1 MKRAS
6 VSEAKNSLSAYLAD
20 VRRGESV
27 LITDRGEPVAI
38 LTPVPAANEGEA
50 LRALVKQGVVR
61 PPVHSRAQKRR
72 LPAPIKVSSP
82 TIALEILSADRED

>member
-6 VSEAKNSLSAYLAD
+6 ISEAKNSLSAYLAD

-38 LTPVPAANEGEA
+38 LTPVPAVNEEEA
-50 LRALVKQGVVR
+50 LRSLVNQGIVR
-61 PPVHSRAQKRR
+61 PPLSSRPKKLR
-72 LPAPIKVSSP
+72 LPGPIKVSSP